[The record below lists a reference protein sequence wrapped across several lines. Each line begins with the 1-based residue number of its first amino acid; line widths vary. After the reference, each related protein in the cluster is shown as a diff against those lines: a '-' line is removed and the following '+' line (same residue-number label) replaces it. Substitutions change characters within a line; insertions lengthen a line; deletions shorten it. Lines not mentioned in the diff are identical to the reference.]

1 MLGFILFLIIK
12 CIELEFYLDKD
23 SFLLLERRNTLPYKH
38 SLLAIFK
45 AENVFSFIKDYLRFI
60 MEANLFGLWADGV
73 AREEDGQFYINIQH
87 S

>member
-1 MLGFILFLIIK
+1 M
-12 CIELEFYLDKD
+12 
-23 SFLLLERRNTLPYKH
+23 PYKH

-73 AREEDGQFYINIQH
+73 AREEDGQFFINIQH